1 MQIKL
6 FSSRSGSGCPPKN
19 LLRICNE
26 CYNQIMEARGH
37 IWTWVYLNI
46 IFFETNLKF
55 PSLQVVTI
63 CSWRNCVCCFQDV
76 ANPISICQQSYFTY
90 VLYHRRKPL
99 NSKYAINSK
108 TQACFLFRYQRINSQ
123 ELCLLDFSSQ
133 YLFRL
138 VNFTQF
144 HSISISS
151 LCGHLQHPH
160 WIFKIIFFISKIKSQ
175 EYHRDKEYLMNIG
188 HICLAVN
195 SKSI

>member
-26 CYNQIMEARGH
+26 WYNQIMEARGH
-37 IWTWVYLNI
+37 IWTWMYLNI
-46 IFFETNLKF
+46 LFLEMNLKF

-76 ANPISICQQSYFTY
+76 ATPISICQQSYM
-90 VLYHRRKPL
+90 LYHRRKPL

-108 TQACFLFRYQRINSQ
+108 TQACFLFLGTKEQIPRSS
-123 ELCLLDFSSQ
+123 LDFSSQ

-151 LCGHLQHPH
+151 LCGHLHSTTPP
-160 WIFKIIFFISKIKSQ
+160 IEYSRLSFLTLKSN
-175 EYHRDKEYLMNIG
+175 L
-188 HICLAVN
+188 
-195 SKSI
+195 KSIIKL

>member
-63 CSWRNCVCCFQDV
+63 CSWRNCVCCFQDE
-76 ANPISICQQSYFTY
+76 ATPISICQQSYFTY
-90 VLYHRRKPL
+90 MPYHRRKPL
-99 NSKYAINSK
+99 NSKYAINST
-108 TQACFLFRYQRINSQ
+108 TQACFCFKVPKNKFPGSLF
-123 ELCLLDFSSQ
+123 LDFKSQ
-133 YLFRL
+133 YL
-138 VNFTQF
+138 
-144 HSISISS
+144 SISPNSI
-151 LCGHLQHPH
+151 LFPFHPFVA
-160 WIFKIIFFISKIKSQ
+160 IYNPLRLSIQ
-175 EYHRDKEYLMNIG
+175 DYLFY
-188 HICLAVN
+188 L
-195 SKSI
+195 